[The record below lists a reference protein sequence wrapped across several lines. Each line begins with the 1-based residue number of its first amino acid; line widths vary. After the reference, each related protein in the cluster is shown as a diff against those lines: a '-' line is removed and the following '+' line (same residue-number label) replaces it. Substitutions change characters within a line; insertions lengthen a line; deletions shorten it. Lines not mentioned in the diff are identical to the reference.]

1 VQPEVFLKCIE
12 IAIAVKQPEFALD
25 AEGGNQT
32 VDRASDRDAAFAQ
45 YTKILCCLYGKLPR
59 SSVENRQG

>member
-1 VQPEVFLKCIE
+1 VQPEVLLKCIE
-12 IAIAVKQPEFALD
+12 IAMAVKQPQFALD

-45 YTKILCCLYGKLPR
+45 FTKILCCLYGKRLR